1 MQVLILAGSP
11 DFSLI
16 ISAILTHSWNVT
28 KEKIMRYCKLDI
40 ASQVVEI
47 VVFYHYFETVL
58 LSRLCYTD
66 QLWCSDLSSNS
77 GILFSV

>member
-1 MQVLILAGSP
+1 
-11 DFSLI
+11 
-16 ISAILTHSWNVT
+16 
-28 KEKIMRYCKLDI
+28 MRYCKLDI

-66 QLWCSDLSSNS
+66 QLWCSDLCSNS